1 LSENRIPHLLKVAG
15 VSPSDE
21 RAAAWLREAIDA
33 ARANYRAAKKRPL
46 AADHNALFADI
57 KKSAKGLTKRIE
69 RLRRYPSTRHLF
81 WRSEAFGPVHRD
93 RVEVREV
100 LSALE
105 SIVLAADMAK
115 DSRQGRRR
123 ETGNQHV
130 VHLAFGFFDRF
141 SPHSPSGT
149 STGAFATF
157 AREFYSAA
165 IGSDPERYGG
175 LERQIRQA
183 ARSFTKRRPTQRKS
197 IKKPRLS
204 S

>member
-1 LSENRIPHLLKVAG
+1 LSENRIPHLLKLAG

-46 AADHNALFADI
+46 AVDHNALLADI
-57 KKSAKGLTKRIE
+57 KESAKELIKRIG
-69 RLRRYPSTRHLF
+69 RLRRYPTSQHLF
-81 WRSEAFGPVHRD
+81 WRSQAFGPVLRD

-105 SIVLAADMAK
+105 GIVRAADMAK

-123 ETGNQHV
+123 ETGKQHV
-130 VHLAFGFFDRF
+130 VNLAFGFFDRF
-141 SPHSPSGT
+141 SPNSPSGT

-165 IGSDPERYGG
+165 IESDPERYGG

-183 ARSFTKRRPTQRKS
+183 ARSFIKPEPTQRKS
-197 IKKPRLS
+197 AKKPRLTS
-204 S
+204 